1 MSASNDKLARPEVH
15 GSGAFPA
22 SASLVGIYGEPLFRI
37 LEQASS
43 GYILLD
49 AQGRAQRWNEGYLQ
63 LFPWLRLGLK
73 VGVSLQTVLQAAA
86 SAAPSSA
93 SSALAAIE
101 QGHQAALGR
110 IQSHAEVQ
118 LPNGNKLQL
127 SAHTLSANY
136 SVIACKELM
145 PHAQEGGHLAFF
157 DTQTNLPN
165 RRLLLDRLSQAMI
178 QSERTGWRGALL
190 TIDMESGGKLPQQTP
205 ALTLEIAQRL
215 LSCVRACDTVAKI
228 DAEHFVIMISDLS
241 PDTDLANLL
250 VERMGER
257 LQERLNAS
265 YLLGEQALALEVNI
279 GATLFGPHSRSATEL
294 LHQAETAMYRLR
306 DGQERGLHF
315 FQPEQRLQA
324 PDRVRMEQEL
334 REALRLGLFE
344 LHYQAQYPVRGDIN
358 GLEALLR
365 WRHPS
370 RGLVPPSIFLPIA
383 EASGIIIPLGL
394 WSIQAACE
402 QIVRWQADSQPIH
415 LPVWVNISV
424 QQLAQPDFVE
434 QVESILVRTGIAASQ
449 LGFEISAK
457 VLTHEDRA
465 LIPALKRLGTLGV
478 RLTLDEFGSFA
489 CSQQSLSQIPLQQ
502 LKLSQ
507 TLVQRLGPNNA
518 SEAAVQSAINLANN
532 AQMTVVA
539 TGVETLEQRA
549 LLMQYGCKHFMGYL
563 FSSPL
568 PAAQLKILLQSQS
581 APLQKKVA

>member
-1 MSASNDKLARPEVH
+1 
-15 GSGAFPA
+15 
-22 SASLVGIYGEPLFRI
+22 
-37 LEQASS
+37 
-43 GYILLD
+43 
-49 AQGRAQRWNEGYLQ
+49 
-63 LFPWLRLGLK
+63 
-73 VGVSLQTVLQAAA
+73 
-86 SAAPSSA
+86 
-93 SSALAAIE
+93 
-101 QGHQAALGR
+101 
-110 IQSHAEVQ
+110 
-118 LPNGNKLQL
+118 
-127 SAHTLSANY
+127 
-136 SVIACKELM
+136 
-145 PHAQEGGHLAFF
+145 
-157 DTQTNLPN
+157 
-165 RRLLLDRLSQAMI
+165 MI

-402 QIVRWQADSQPIH
+402 QIVRWQSDSQHAH

-434 QVESILVRTGIAASQ
+434 QVESILVRTAIAANQ

-457 VLTHEDRA
+457 VLTHEDKA

-489 CSQQSLSQIPLQQ
+489 CSQQALSQIPLQQ